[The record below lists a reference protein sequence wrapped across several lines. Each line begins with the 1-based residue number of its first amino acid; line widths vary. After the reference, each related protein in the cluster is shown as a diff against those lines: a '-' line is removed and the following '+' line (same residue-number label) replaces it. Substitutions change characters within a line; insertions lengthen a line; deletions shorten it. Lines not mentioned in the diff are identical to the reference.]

1 MEALVSRSPVIVKR
15 VDADSLQSFTELWV
29 ASRVEQGTSIEVAS
43 RAASEGRLAHALQ
56 RPEVRAYL
64 ATANQASLGF
74 AVMSHAPI
82 SCLSESP
89 CVAIDQIYVV
99 PSARHHGVARHLLAA
114 VTAYAEKVGSEQ
126 IVSYV
131 PAQLRD
137 ANRFFARLGFSSTSV
152 RRITS
157 TALLRRRL
165 SSGDLPRHSLDQ
177 VLIRR
182 RSLRSRAG
190 LR

>member
-1 MEALVSRSPVIVKR
+1 MSRSPVIVQR
-15 VDADSLQSFTELWV
+15 VDDDSLPAFTELWV
-29 ASRVEQGTSIEVAS
+29 ASRVERGTSPEVAS
-43 RAASEGRLAHALQ
+43 RAASEGRLDHALQ

-64 ATANQASLGF
+64 AAADDVPLGF

-89 CVAIDQIYVV
+89 CVAIDQLYVV
-99 PSARHHGVARHLLAA
+99 PRARNHGVARHLLAA

-137 ANRFFARLGFSSTSV
+137 ANRFFARLGFSSASV

-165 SSGDLPRHSLDQ
+165 SSGDLPRYSLDQ
-177 VLIRR
+177 LVIRR
-182 RSLRSRAG
+182 RSLRSRA
-190 LR
+190 

>member
-1 MEALVSRSPVIVKR
+1 MSRSPVIVKR

-152 RRITS
+152 RRVTS

-165 SSGDLPRHSLDQ
+165 RSGDLPRHSLDQ